1 MMRASL
7 CLCLALP
14 LFGACTRQPDESGHP
29 AVASAAPSPAM
40 AAAAGPPVLSASSY
54 GPVKFGATLAAIEKT
69 LGSKA
74 EAPGKQDPACQSV
87 RFPSLP
93 GIRFMVEDGVVTRA
107 DVEPGIANTLGLAV
121 GDTLAQARERH
132 AATNVGPHKYEP
144 AGHYLTMK
152 SPDGRA
158 AIVMEEDG
166 KTITKIRAGLLP
178 SVSYVEGCL

>member
-14 LFGACTRQPDESGHP
+14 LFGACTKQPDEPGRPVVVAEAP
-29 AVASAAPSPAM
+29 APAT
-40 AAAAGPPVLSASSY
+40 AAAAGPPVLAADSY
-54 GPVKFGATLAAIEKT
+54 GPVKFGAELAAVENT

-74 EAPGKQDPACQSV
+74 EAQGNPDPACHSV

-93 GIRFMVEDGVVTRA
+93 GIRFMVENGVVTRA
-107 DVEPGIANTLGLAV
+107 DAEPGVANALGLAV
-121 GDTLAQARERH
+121 GDTLAQATARH
-132 AATNVGPHKYEP
+132 SALGVGPHKYEP

-166 KTITKIRAGLLP
+166 KTITKIRAGVIP
-178 SVSYVEGCL
+178 SVNYVEGCG

>member
-1 MMRASL
+1 MTRL
-7 CLCLALP
+7 YVCLCLVLP
-14 LFGACTRQPDESGHP
+14 LLGACTKQPEQPGRP
-29 AVASAAPSPAM
+29 AAAAAAPSPAAT
-40 AAAAGPPVLSASSY
+40 AAAPPVLSADSY
-54 GPVKFGATLAAIEKT
+54 GPVKFGATLAALEQT

-74 EAPGKQDPACQSV
+74 EAPGTSDPACHSV

-93 GIRFMVEDGVVTRA
+93 GIRFMVEEGVVTRA
-107 DVEPGIANTLGLAV
+107 DAEPGIANTLGLAV
-121 GDTLAQARERH
+121 GDTLAQATGRH
-132 AATNVGPHKYEP
+132 AALVVGPHKYEP